1 MFGLDGQVKTNGMTN
16 IIIVLA
22 IIGGF
27 LFWKRNKSIVPS
39 TLSETSQYLRLLLL
53 PLGQLAICGIILF
66 FAYMGEDVLLS
77 KSPFMEDTIRQ
88 NLGMLSGV
96 ASDMFNEYRSDKLS
110 PYIAE
115 INKYHNWTL
124 YLFYGL
130 IASFAFQVYA
140 LKNKVC
146 SKEAIIGICT
156 FVSVILLFMAF
167 KVLYACD
174 MGTEVMMSTETF
186 GLLGASSGYAMQ
198 STIGSMAIYLL
209 ILFFLHYFHN
219 RWINQYYLEP
229 SELDIEETKEN
240 VMKNEDNSDEDKFDN
255 LRKLKE
261 LLDSGILTQE
271 EFDTQKKQILNS

>member
-1 MFGLDGQVKTNGMTN
+1 MTN

-53 PLGQLAICGIILF
+53 PLGQLAVCGIILF
-66 FAYMGEDVLLS
+66 VANMGEDFLS

-88 NLGMLSGV
+88 NLGTLSGV
-96 ASDMFNEYRSDKLS
+96 ASDTFNEYRTDKLS

-115 INKYHNWTL
+115 ICKYREWAQ

-130 IASFAFQVYA
+130 IASFAFQAYV
-140 LKNKVC
+140 LKDKVC
-146 SKEAIIGICT
+146 SKELVIGICM
-156 FVSVILLFMAF
+156 FASVILLFVVF

-174 MGTEVMMSTETF
+174 MGTGVMMPTETL
-186 GLLGASSGYAMQ
+186 GLFGASSGHTVL
-198 STIGSMAIYLL
+198 STIGSMTIYLL
-209 ILFFLHYFHN
+209 ILFFLHYYHN

-240 VMKNEDNSDEDKFDN
+240 VTKNEDNTDEDKFDN

>member
-1 MFGLDGQVKTNGMTN
+1 
-16 IIIVLA
+16 
-22 IIGGF
+22 
-27 LFWKRNKSIVPS
+27 
-39 TLSETSQYLRLLLL
+39 
-53 PLGQLAICGIILF
+53 
-66 FAYMGEDVLLS
+66 
-77 KSPFMEDTIRQ
+77 
-88 NLGMLSGV
+88 
-96 ASDMFNEYRSDKLS
+96 
-110 PYIAE
+110 
-115 INKYHNWTL
+115 
-124 YLFYGL
+124 
-130 IASFAFQVYA
+130 
-140 LKNKVC
+140 
-146 SKEAIIGICT
+146 
-156 FVSVILLFMAF
+156 MAF